1 MTLVC
6 KQQKMTLANLS
17 RKGICWKAIVTLRI
31 KREGIEL
38 GSENGLSKQ
47 EIQRKLSKQECCQG
61 HTQEWSGWDA
71 PVGTTEDAQLA
82 VGSPTAPY
90 AM

>member
-47 EIQRKLSKQECCQG
+47 ECCQG